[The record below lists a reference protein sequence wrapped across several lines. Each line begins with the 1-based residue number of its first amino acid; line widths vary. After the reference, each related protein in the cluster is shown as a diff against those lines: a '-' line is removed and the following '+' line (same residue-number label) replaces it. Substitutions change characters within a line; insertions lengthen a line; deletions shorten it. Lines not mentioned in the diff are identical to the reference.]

1 MVAKKKH
8 WPDVIKTSEYYFLLS
23 RFCCLISYTK
33 YLMIKIRKLNW
44 SLKTLLHGHKRIARS
59 GLWAPDF
66 TGCEVAGPLYLDAG
80 SVVVAFAVVGS
91 VVGFFVTGVAVV
103 DKASGTALQVDGLE
117 YLLDFVSSYRS
128 APETRSPIPWLHVFA
143 KVAIS

>member
-1 MVAKKKH
+1 M
-8 WPDVIKTSEYYFLLS
+8 
-23 RFCCLISYTK
+23 
-33 YLMIKIRKLNW
+33 
-44 SLKTLLHGHKRIARS
+44 
-59 GLWAPDF
+59 
-66 TGCEVAGPLYLDAG
+66 EVAGPLYLDAG

-128 APETRSPIPWLHVFA
+128 AQETRSPIPWLHVFA

>member
-1 MVAKKKH
+1 MV
-8 WPDVIKTSEYYFLLS
+8 
-23 RFCCLISYTK
+23 
-33 YLMIKIRKLNW
+33 KIRKLNW

-59 GLWAPDF
+59 ALWASDF

-80 SVVVAFAVVGS
+80 SVFVAFAVVGS
-91 VVGFFVTGVAVV
+91 VVGFFVTGVAVVGFFVTGVAVV

-128 APETRSPIPWLHVFA
+128 AQETRSPIPWLHVFA

>member
-1 MVAKKKH
+1 MV
-8 WPDVIKTSEYYFLLS
+8 
-23 RFCCLISYTK
+23 
-33 YLMIKIRKLNW
+33 KIRKLNW
-44 SLKTLLHGHKRIARS
+44 SLKTLLHGHKKIARS

-66 TGCEVAGPLYLDAG
+66 TCCEVAGPLYLDAG
-80 SVVVAFAVVGS
+80 SVVVGS

-128 APETRSPIPWLHVFA
+128 AQETRSPIPWLHVFA

>member
-1 MVAKKKH
+1 MV
-8 WPDVIKTSEYYFLLS
+8 
-23 RFCCLISYTK
+23 
-33 YLMIKIRKLNW
+33 KIRKLNW

-66 TGCEVAGPLYLDAG
+66 TGCKVAGPLYLDAG

-128 APETRSPIPWLHVFA
+128 AQETRSPIPWLHVFA

>member
-1 MVAKKKH
+1 MV
-8 WPDVIKTSEYYFLLS
+8 
-23 RFCCLISYTK
+23 
-33 YLMIKIRKLNW
+33 KIRKLNW
-44 SLKTLLHGHKRIARS
+44 SLKTLLHGHKRIARF
-59 GLWAPDF
+59 GLSAPDS
-66 TGCEVAGPLYLDAG
+66 TGFGVAGPLYLDAG

-128 APETRSPIPWLHVFA
+128 AQETRSPIPWLHVFA